1 MMKGNLML
9 FMLCIT
15 ACNQMPSNGFGQGGK
30 NAAQFVR
37 EQTQELKSEIES
49 IETTF
54 EDSLLTDRI
63 VSFGQIQFAK
73 AGTDYWEDKITSEQ
87 YQNII
92 DSSAN
97 VIQDIQYSW
106 QFSNVIND
114 SLKLLSKYSDNWAKV
129 YTVTVTIKSG
139 IKKDIRILMDKD
151 GITPRMTEK
160 QFEDELQD
168 YAMKMIQAQKD
179 IHIR

>member
-106 QFSNVIND
+106 QFSNV
-114 SLKLLSKYSDNWAKV
+114 Y
-129 YTVTVTIKSG
+129 
-139 IKKDIRILMDKD
+139 
-151 GITPRMTEK
+151 
-160 QFEDELQD
+160 
-168 YAMKMIQAQKD
+168 
-179 IHIR
+179 